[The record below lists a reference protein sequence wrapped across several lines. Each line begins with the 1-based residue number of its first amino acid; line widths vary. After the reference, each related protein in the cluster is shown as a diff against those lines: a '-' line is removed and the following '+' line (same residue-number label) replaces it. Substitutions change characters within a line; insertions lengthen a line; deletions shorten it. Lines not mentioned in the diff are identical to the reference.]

1 MAINEGTDL
10 HGGSLGILDDATVRR
25 AAIEHLRRMGVN
37 IFSVDVAVS
46 RLSGGRRQAIAVA
59 RSVYQKARILL
70 LDEPTAAIGAK
81 ESTLILDVIQQLKAQ
96 AQMGIIIAHNYAQIF
111 DVCDRINLIEGGAVA
126 LADKR
131 ESASA
136 PGIGGNL

>member
-1 MAINEGTDL
+1 MSLRSVTAINEGTDL

-46 RLSGGRRQAIAVA
+46 WLSGGRRQAIAVA

-70 LDEPTAAIGAK
+70 LDEPTAAMGAK
-81 ESTLILDVIQQLKAQ
+81 ESALILDVIQQLKARGE
-96 AQMGIIIAHNYAQIF
+96 MGIVIIAHNYAQIF

-126 LADKR
+126 LADQR
-131 ESASA
+131 E
-136 PGIGGNL
+136 